1 MIRVS
6 DAQKQILDSFSP
18 LSIETIKIENSLY
31 RILAEPVIADQP
43 SPSFDNSSMDGVA
56 VLAEDIKNASSENP
70 IALDIVGTIPAGDIS
85 NNTIKPGQAMQI
97 MTGAKIPEGADC
109 VVQVEHTNLDFSKP
123 IYSDQVL
130 VYQSAKQGTN
140 IRKLGNFYTKGKTLL
155 SPGQKIRP
163 QDVALLA
170 MTGMPVVK
178 VVRKPQIGLLTT
190 GDELVP
196 PGDPISP
203 GKIRD
208 TNSYMLSAL
217 LESNGAEVVPSGI
230 IPDDIEAV
238 KFALQQLKDTGV
250 DLILTSGGVSV
261 GAYDIVRRVIENDGK
276 LKLWRVNMRPG
287 KPLAFGEFMDIP
299 FIGLPGNPVSAFVGF
314 QVFVRPA
321 LQKMM
326 TGNIIP
332 FTTQKARL
340 LEAVSSDG
348 RETYIPA
355 TLTNLKNEPVVRPA
369 SNQSSGNLYALIPG
383 NSLIILSLGV
393 KFLNK
398 GELVD
403 VVKLDT
409 G

>member
-1 MIRVS
+1 MIKVS
-6 DAQKQILDSFSP
+6 EAQKQILDS
-18 LSIETIKIENSLY
+18 LSTLNIETIKIEHSLN
-31 RILAEPVIADQP
+31 RILAEPVIADQD
-43 SPSFDNSSMDGVA
+43 SPSFDNSSMDGIA
-56 VLAEDIKNASSENP
+56 VIAADIKKASSGHP
-70 IALDIVGTIPAGDIS
+70 IALDLVGTIPAGHVS
-85 NNTIKPGQAMQI
+85 NNKINHGQAMQI
-97 MTGAKIPEGADC
+97 MTGAKLPAGADC

-130 VYQSAKQGTN
+130 VYQPAKQGTN
-140 IRKLGNFYTKGKTLL
+140 IRKLGDFYQKGNILI
-155 SPGQKIRP
+155 SSGQIIRP
-163 QDVALLA
+163 QDIAIFA

-178 VVRKPQIGLLTT
+178 VVRKPRIGLLTT

-208 TNSYMLSAL
+208 TNSYMLAAL
-217 LESNGAEVVPSGI
+217 LETNGAEIFPSGI
-230 IPDDIEAV
+230 IPDDEEAV
-238 KFALQQLKDTGV
+238 IFALQQLKNTGV

-261 GAYDIVRRVIENDGK
+261 GAYDIVRRVIENHGQ

-287 KPLAFGEFMDIP
+287 KPLAFGDYARIP

-314 QVFVRPA
+314 HVFVQPA
-321 LQKMM
+321 LQKLT
-326 TGNIIP
+326 TGKFIP
-332 FTTQKARL
+332 FTPQKARL

-355 TLTNLKNEPVVRPA
+355 TLTNLHNETVVKPA

>member
-85 NNTIKPGQAMQI
+85 NNIIKPGQAMQI

>member
-1 MIRVS
+1 MIKVS
-6 DAQKQILDSFSP
+6 EAQKQILDSLFT
-18 LSIETIKIENSLY
+18 LSIETIKIEHSLD
-31 RILAEPVIADQP
+31 RILAETVIADQD
-43 SPSFDNSSMDGVA
+43 SPSFDNSSMDGIA
-56 VLAEDIKNASSENP
+56 VITADIKNASREDP
-70 IALDIVGTIPAGDIS
+70 ITLDLVGAIPAGDVS
-85 NNTIKPGQAMQI
+85 NNKIKHGQAMQI
-97 MTGAKIPEGADC
+97 MTGAKLPAGADC

-130 VYQSAKQGTN
+130 VYQSAEQGTN
-140 IRKLGNFYTKGKTLL
+140 IRKLGDFYQKDNILI
-155 SPGQKIRP
+155 SPGQIIRP
-163 QDVALLA
+163 QDIAIFA

-178 VVRKPQIGLLTT
+178 VVRRPKVGLLTT

-208 TNSYMLSAL
+208 TNSYMLAAL
-217 LESNGAEVVPSGI
+217 LEGNGAEIIPSGI
-230 IPDDIEAV
+230 IPDDEEAV
-238 KFALQQLKDTGV
+238 IFALQQLKNTGV

-261 GAYDIVRRVIENDGK
+261 GAYDIVRRVIENHGQ

-287 KPLAFGEFMDIP
+287 KPLAFGDYAGIP

-314 QVFVRPA
+314 YVFVKPA
-321 LQKMM
+321 LQKLT
-326 TGNIIP
+326 TGKFIP
-332 FTTQKARL
+332 FTLQKARL

-355 TLTNLKNEPVVRPA
+355 TLTNVHNEIVVKPA

>member
-56 VLAEDIKNASSENP
+56 VLAEDIKNATSENP
-70 IALDIVGTIPAGDIS
+70 ITLDIVGTIPAGDIS